1 MGAQRN
7 ILPALAPRQPRG
19 DTTRTVAREL
29 RLASVGIEQTQEQIA
44 TRLPLKELNAVGPDT
59 GVSRTELPRKFS
71 VTAQRQWLFVDEKI
85 IAAGMRFDEGNHIA
99 SIVP

>member
-19 DTTRTVAREL
+19 DAARTVARKL
-29 RLASVGIEQTQEQIA
+29 RLASVSVEQTQEQIA

-59 GVSRTELPRKFS
+59 GVSRTELARKFS
-71 VTAQRQWLFVDEKI
+71 MAALGQWLFDDEKI
-85 IAAGMRFDEGNHIA
+85 IAAGMRFDEGNHVA
-99 SIVP
+99 SIV